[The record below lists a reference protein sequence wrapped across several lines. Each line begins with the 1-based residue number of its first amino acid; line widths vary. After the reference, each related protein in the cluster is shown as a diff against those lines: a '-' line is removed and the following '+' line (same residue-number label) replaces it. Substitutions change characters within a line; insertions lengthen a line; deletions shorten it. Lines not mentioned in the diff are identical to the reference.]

1 MSALPHRAP
10 PPARTSARQGSSTRQ
25 GSSARRG
32 PSARPRPTGRSTS
45 RPTPRPRRLRVAA
58 LVAVVVVGVLA
69 IVGIQ
74 AQAAEVAFDARALEQ
89 EIAELERSHEQLTA
103 EVASLESPERLR
115 RVALDELGMVQPE
128 TATYLDLS
136 EEGRLATAEAEPPRP
151 VLDPVKEVTTLR

>member
-10 PPARTSARQGSSTRQ
+10 PPPRSTTRP
-25 GSSARRG
+25 GPSDRRG
-32 PSARPRPTGRSTS
+32 PSARPRPSARSAS
-45 RPTPRPRRLRVAA
+45 RPRPRPRRLRVAA

-103 EVASLESPERLR
+103 EVARLESPERLR

-128 TATYLDLS
+128 RATYLDLS
-136 EEGRLATAEAEPPRP
+136 EEGRLATAEVEPPRP